1 MKFSELSTDRAAD
14 VLCEV
19 SVYALNILNDE
30 HKIQA
35 ELFSTIQSH
44 GWYQTE
50 QAQQQKIQ
58 ARLEQV
64 TGKNVK
70 LRLHENDKLIGGV
83 VVKIGDKR
91 IDGSVAGRLA
101 ALRKELLTDK

>member
-1 MKFSELSTDRAAD
+1 M
-14 VLCEV
+14 
-19 SVYALNILNDE
+19 
-30 HKIQA
+30 
-35 ELFSTIQSH
+35 
-44 GWYQTE
+44 
-50 QAQQQKIQ
+50 
-58 ARLEQV
+58 
-64 TGKNVK
+64 TGKTVK